1 MRIWIVIPL
10 ILLPT
15 DASSMFFAGLQAN
28 RAGSN
33 YRSASVP
40 VSKPGSEKLIGSAL
54 FNSKKE
60 YPQEDNRRPLQLG
73 KI

>member
-1 MRIWIVIPL
+1 MTQL
-10 ILLPT
+10 C
-15 DASSMFFAGLQAN
+15 SF
-28 RAGSN
+28 
-33 YRSASVP
+33 